1 VDEPRRTY
9 NGRNA
14 GLLVVGLVF
23 VVFALLNLIGRA
35 TRPTPKRVPPP
46 PIVVSVAPSG

>member
-1 VDEPRRTY
+1 VDEPRTHT
-9 NGRNA
+9 GWKA
-14 GLLVVGLVF
+14 ALLAIALTF
-23 VVFALLNLIGRA
+23 VVFALLNLLGRA